1 MLSLTVNRLC
11 SPLGWCA
18 QRRENAQHS
27 NEGRTL
33 KDTMQTTKLLCKVAT
48 ELRLCDAGRE
58 NLVWC
63 LDLRQVQRVL
73 EAASK
78 GRRGAEHS
86 VGPARMHQHT
96 SSVYKLVSWLTATD
110 ESLCLHGA
118 LNVKSHLQ
126 RVLAAVSHAPHDYG
140 APTVNSQIDLG
151 KPPRPFQRLNEAPL
165 VTQQTCHCRYDL
177 EWFLGDSRHG
187 GSSKVGRSSSRNHS
201 RCDGRTR
208 SGPSQRL

>member
-1 MLSLTVNRLC
+1 
-11 SPLGWCA
+11 
-18 QRRENAQHS
+18 
-27 NEGRTL
+27 
-33 KDTMQTTKLLCKVAT
+33 MQTTKLLCKVAT

-126 RVLAAVSHAPHDYG
+126 RVLAAVSHAPHYYNSHAPDYYN
-140 APTVNSQIDLG
+140 APTMNSQIDLER
-151 KPPRPFQRLNEAPL
+151 PPRPYQRLKEAPL
-165 VTQQTCHCRYDL
+165 VTPQICPCRYDP
-177 EWFLGDSRHG
+177 EFFW
-187 GSSKVGRSSSRNHS
+187 
-201 RCDGRTR
+201 
-208 SGPSQRL
+208 